1 MNDAD
6 FEGLEGEDGMVA
18 EEAAG
23 DGEGIDVS
31 CCCAAH
37 QRRTCLPHSYK
48 RLVGAVPVATC
59 SCSDARLWLPAVC
72 MQELEAM
79 KQKLKELEEEAAK
92 LRNTQVGLQ
101 LTTQQPG
108 HTPAEPVDCA
118 CSWAV
123 GCLPALLLLLLAPA
137 LQPHPAFCRHTLC
150 SAVTPAIIQAGST
163 STPGLSVLFVVY
175 CRAVA
180 AQQRRA
186 WRTTQLQTQAV
197 KRRRMRGRFLSTTLT
212 LARRRRSCSS
222 CLRGAAPSTG

>member
-37 QRRTCLPHSYK
+37 QRRTCLPHFYK
-48 RLVGAVPVATC
+48 RLFGAVPVATC
-59 SCSDARLWLPAVC
+59 SCSDVRLWLPAVC

-123 GCLPALLLLLLAPA
+123 GCLPVLLLLLLAPA
-137 LQPHPAFCRHTLC
+137 LQPHPAFC
-150 SAVTPAIIQAGST
+150 SWVAIIQAGST

-175 CRAVA
+175 CRAAA

-197 KRRRMRGRFLSTTLT
+197 KRRQTRGRSLSTTLT
-212 LARRRRSCSS
+212 LALRRRSCSS